1 MTHVHKLVGALFLFV
16 LYLGS
21 CTKNTTIKIDELVI
35 SIYLLYYIYIYI
47 YVYYMYIIYN
57 IYIYI
62 YNWDHTMQSRV
73 VIMSHGVTRKRSTKR
88 LKHIGNWL

>member
-35 SIYLLYYIYIYI
+35 SIYLLYYIY
-47 YVYYMYIIYN
+47 MYIICILYIIYI

-62 YNWDHTMQSRV
+62 YNWDHTMQSGV